1 MTRRNRIAWA
11 VTVTICAALCLAAGS
26 LALRAEEQSSMRVA
40 ESGVGAGV
48 VDRELQDRAEEFP
61 EGSEVWL
68 WTRVEGG
75 AEGDRLVHV
84 WLRGG
89 EEVHRHE
96 LNVGASHWRTWSSKK
111 LHAGP
116 VGDWTVEAR
125 NADGEVLA
133 SAAFRCTPA
142 E

>member
-1 MTRRNRIAWA
+1 MIRRNRIVRA
-11 VTVTICAALCLAAGS
+11 VVVTICVAFCFAVGS
-26 LALRAEEQSSMRVA
+26 SALRAEDPGGMRVT

-61 EGSEVWL
+61 EETEVWF

-89 EEVHRHE
+89 EEVHSHE
-96 LNVGASHWRTWSSKK
+96 LSVGASHWRTWSSKK
-111 LHAGP
+111 LHAGS

-133 SAAFRCTPA
+133 SQSFRCTPA